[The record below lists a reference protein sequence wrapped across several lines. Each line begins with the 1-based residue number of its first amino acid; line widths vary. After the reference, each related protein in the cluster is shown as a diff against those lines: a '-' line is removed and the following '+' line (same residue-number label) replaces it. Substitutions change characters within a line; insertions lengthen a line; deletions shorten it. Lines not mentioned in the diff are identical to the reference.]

1 MGGGGKKGWNG
12 IEIVYGMWVV
22 YICNKWEE
30 GLIRGGMVNCLWV
43 VVVMFS
49 FYIGI
54 VGWSVFV
61 FE

>member
-1 MGGGGKKGWNG
+1 MGGGKKGWNG

-43 VVVMFS
+43 VVVVFS

-54 VGWSVFV
+54 VG
-61 FE
+61 